1 MYRCPGARRACL
13 RAASVPCA
21 VWRPRAVWRVLVACP
36 GVHWRGVRP
45 TPPGR
50 QRPEET
56 DELGAARGKRT
67 RPTTGRADG
76 PSLKRDL
83 TTHSRPP
90 CILYSLD
97 TES

>member
-21 VWRPRAVWRVLVACP
+21 VWSPRAVWRVLVACP

-56 DELGAARGKRT
+56 DELGGE
-67 RPTTGRADG
+67 GQADETDDG
-76 PSLKRDL
+76 TS
-83 TTHSRPP
+83 
-90 CILYSLD
+90 
-97 TES
+97 